1 MKSVRGYWWDLLGI
15 VTVFVILYLYKCEYP
30 DGQHYIEMV
39 KLAQNQAS
47 QPCWKQYGIVNG
59 SLLLN

>member
-1 MKSVRGYWWDLLGI
+1 MKSIRGYWRDLLGI
-15 VTVFVILYLYKCEYP
+15 VTVFVILYLYKYGYP

-47 QPCWKQYGIVNG
+47 QPCWKQYGIVEKQTPIN
-59 SLLLN
+59 